1 MKRNKKSRSPLCPGT
16 APGSQI
22 CRHFSW
28 RELSEVNY
36 TQIRAL
42 NPSFVTLVCDEA
54 ANKFQLDKEVATE
67 VKRLIAADADL
78 GDEKAGWHVISGKSF
93 AAAVSYNTK
102 FVAFF
107 DLPTTGKSFMLF
119 KTQ

>member
-1 MKRNKKSRSPLCPGT
+1 MKKSRSFQCPST
-16 APGSQI
+16 APGSQT

-28 RELSEVNY
+28 SELSEVNSSSNY
-36 TQIRAL
+36 AAL
-42 NPSFVTLVCDEA
+42 NYSHPFAIVVCEEA
-54 ANKFQLDKEVATE
+54 ANKYQLDKEVASE
-67 VKRLIAADADL
+67 VQRLIAVDADL

-107 DLPTTGKSFMLF
+107 DLITHGKSFMIF

>member
-1 MKRNKKSRSPLCPGT
+1 M
-16 APGSQI
+16 Q
-22 CRHFSW
+22 
-28 RELSEVNY
+28 
-36 TQIRAL
+36 
-42 NPSFVTLVCDEA
+42 
-54 ANKFQLDKEVATE
+54 
-67 VKRLIAADADL
+67 RLIAVDADL

-107 DLPTTGKSFMLF
+107 DLITHGKSFMIF